1 MIVLKRQLHSFCQIF
16 FFFAKVSRKNKI
28 FYRNEFLLA
37 KEEKSYIIIL
47 LQGGNILK
55 SEAKRIC
62 SELKMLKNKG
72 IHASREL
79 LMTLA
84 SKGTYW
90 YIVFANTKDFSSSM
104 DELFAEAC

>member
-1 MIVLKRQLHSFCQIF
+1 M
-16 FFFAKVSRKNKI
+16 SRKI

-62 SELKMLKNKG
+62 SELRMLKNKG

>member
-1 MIVLKRQLHSFCQIF
+1 
-16 FFFAKVSRKNKI
+16 
-28 FYRNEFLLA
+28 
-37 KEEKSYIIIL
+37 
-47 LQGGNILK
+47 
-55 SEAKRIC
+55 
-62 SELKMLKNKG
+62 MLKNKG

-104 DELFAEAC
+104 DELFAEACQSP

>member
-1 MIVLKRQLHSFCQIF
+1 M
-16 FFFAKVSRKNKI
+16 
-28 FYRNEFLLA
+28 E
-37 KEEKSYIIIL
+37 
-47 LQGGNILK
+47 GGNILK

-62 SELKMLKNKG
+62 FELRMLKNNG
-72 IHASREL
+72 IEATREL

-90 YIVFANTKDFSSSM
+90 YIVFANTNDFSSSM

>member
-1 MIVLKRQLHSFCQIF
+1 
-16 FFFAKVSRKNKI
+16 
-28 FYRNEFLLA
+28 
-37 KEEKSYIIIL
+37 
-47 LQGGNILK
+47 
-55 SEAKRIC
+55 
-62 SELKMLKNKG
+62 MLKNKG

-104 DELFAEAC
+104 DELFAEEC